1 MGYRCMCSLHG
12 CGGSRHP
19 TAMVTNHSSD
29 ESDLEAD
36 HRIQPLSRPLH
47 FAWDKAFPGSQ
58 GYCIDEDKFF
68 RGSGSVNVVLNFV
81 VFVLVSHGHL
91 NSAFDSD

>member
-1 MGYRCMCSLHG
+1 
-12 CGGSRHP
+12 
-19 TAMVTNHSSD
+19 MVTNHYSG
-29 ESDLEAD
+29 EGLLQAD

-81 VFVLVSHGHL
+81 VFVLVSNGYL
-91 NSAFDSD
+91 DSGFDSD